1 MYKVMEAIREL
12 QVNWFEWTECI
23 YTYICCLV
31 PKSCPTVC
39 DPMDCSPPGS
49 SVHGISQAR
58 ILEWIAISF
67 SRGSS
72 QPRDQTLISCISKRI
87 LYHWAAIRL
96 THTHTHT
103 HTHIHKYEGAKSDVA
118 GEVAKGQMMKAPG
131 PLPETTCY
139 SLQKRTGSILS
150 GQRCQGDARLTPAM
164 LWKVYSSASG
174 SCRSLLE
181 AMGNCP
187 WFQIW
192 EVTWWT

>member
-1 MYKVMEAIREL
+1 
-12 QVNWFEWTECI
+12 
-23 YTYICCLV
+23 
-31 PKSCPTVC
+31 
-39 DPMDCSPPGS
+39 MDCSPPGS

-192 EVTWWT
+192 EVT